1 VTGMAIDHCIRPAH
15 DDAFRGALVAGQVS
29 WDCEQGNPL
38 QTEDPIPSV
47 AKCNVV
53 ENYQTTI

>member
-38 QTEDPIPSV
+38 QIEDPIPLSSEV
-47 AKCNVV
+47 
-53 ENYQTTI
+53 